1 METNQSKRKERH
13 EYSIYINNI
22 NNNHMFLNKY
32 NNLSPNKIY
41 NGKLENNNK
50 DSIDDHTKNS
60 SLNISNR
67 VSYKEIGKI
76 KPLRLS
82 PQMLKKLSKSISY
95 INNNNIDNYYKNNKF
110 QSPKLN
116 LSYAFNYDSDC
127 ISSNSENETIENNSN
142 TGKNDDSSSPKSKN
156 RKNNNSNLK
165 TSEIIILL
173 FIKSILISKSAYK
186 EEYNSDNIQEAIIFM
201 IKTKEGS
208 IFLQEIISN
217 LGLNIIKI
225 KNSFDYYQGLNLKK
239 IHNQDNKLS
248 NNIYRT
254 LYKFISK
261 YIQELITHQYAN
273 YFLQQLFF
281 KLNLKTRILFLKEIF
296 NNIEKLILSSNA
308 LCAIVYII
316 ENDILPKEKQI
327 ILNYI
332 HQLYKENI
340 FYNNNFLRLLECIV
354 YCYNEKEINFLVE
367 YTLKSNIFQRLIE
380 IREGYFYLRAIVKIT
395 KNKNIQNKLINLLSE
410 DFYKIISISNG
421 SLLCQCIIYNFPID
435 KYIHNKLCSNY
446 AVGNNSLNT
455 NSLYVEYS
463 SASIGSNNKLNS
475 NKTNNST
482 YKYKSFDESNEPTKI
497 LMKLIFT
504 NKNIWFLKA
513 FKPLFECAIREGKSI
528 FEIRLMKEIKKNNII
543 LNLITKM
550 GIVNTIEIVKL
561 IFENVSKGFMSQL
574 YEIVK
579 YQVFSLSTQFY
590 NEKTSLVV
598 LLNDLYNKIHL
609 MTKAPD
615 SYIPYH
621 SYNTSQYN
629 YIQPNLYL
637 NNVSN
642 FNSNSMI
649 PYNQSKNLFNSYSS
663 NSTDYISNM
672 NISNNPYYMFNNN
685 SKENHYQSNYL
696 PSNQLSNSN
705 IFQYNN
711 ENKSQSNPQINN
723 SNLNLNNNYKH
734 AFSSSNMTSKSTNP
748 SLFFKDSS
756 SAVNN
761 DNNIDKI
768 QRMSRNSNVSTKK
781 GNN

>member
-1 METNQSKRKERH
+1 METNQSKRKEKH

-22 NNNHMFLNKY
+22 NNNDMVLNKY
-32 NNLSPNKIY
+32 NNFSPNKIY
-41 NGKLENNNK
+41 NGKLENKNI
-50 DSIDDHTKNS
+50 DSVDDQIKNS
-60 SLNISNR
+60 CLNISNR
-67 VSYKEIGKI
+67 MSYKEIGKI

-82 PQMLKKLSKSISY
+82 PQIIKKLSKSMSY
-95 INNNNIDNYYKNNKF
+95 IHNNNIDNYYKNNNF

-127 ISSNSENETIENNSN
+127 VSSNSENETIENNSN

-156 RKNNNSNLK
+156 KKNNNSNLK

-186 EEYNSDNIQEAIIFM
+186 EEYSTDDIQEAIIFM

-208 IFLQEIISN
+208 IFLQDLISN

-225 KNSFDYYQGLNLKK
+225 KNSFEYYQGLNIKK

-261 YIQELITHQYAN
+261 YIQELIAHQYAN

-332 HQLYKENI
+332 YQLYRENI

-354 YCYNEKEINFLVE
+354 YCYNEKEINFLID
-367 YTLKSNIFQRLIE
+367 YTLKSNIFHRLLE

-410 DFYKIISISNG
+410 DFYKVISISNG

-446 AVGNNSLNT
+446 AVGNSCLNI
-455 NSLYVEYS
+455 NSLYTEYS
-463 SASIGSNNKLNS
+463 SASTGSNNNLNS

-482 YKYKSFDESNEPTKI
+482 YKYKSFDESNEPTKK

-504 NKNIWFLKA
+504 NKNIWSLKA
-513 FKPLFECAIREGKSI
+513 FKPLYECAIKEGKSI
-528 FEIRLMKEIKKNNII
+528 FEIRLMKEVKKNNII

-550 GIVNTIEIVKL
+550 GIVNTIEILKL
-561 IFENVSKGFMSQL
+561 IFENISKGFMYQL

-590 NEKTSLVV
+590 HEKASLVI
-598 LLNDLYNKIHL
+598 LLNDLYNKIHS
-609 MTKAPD
+609 MNKAPD
-615 SYIPYH
+615 SIPYY
-621 SYNTSQYN
+621 SYNNSQYN
-629 YIQPNLYL
+629 YIRPNLFL

-642 FNSNSMI
+642 YKSNTMI
-649 PYNQSKNLFNSYSS
+649 PYQSNALFNSYSS
-663 NSTDYISNM
+663 NPADYINNM
-672 NISNNPYYMFNNN
+672 NITNNPYYMFNSN
-685 SKENHYQSNYL
+685 SKENYYQSNYL

-705 IFQYNN
+705 MFQYNN
-711 ENKSQSNPQINN
+711 ENTSQSNPQINN
-723 SNLNLNNNYKH
+723 NNLNLNNNYKH
-734 AFSSSNMTSKSTNP
+734 VFSSSNMTSKSTNP

-756 SAVNN
+756 SSAFNT

-768 QRMSRNSNVSTKK
+768 KSMSRNSNVSTKK